1 MKLLPTPPSRSKLV
15 ADDTFAQGVDA
26 ALVMAVFVGAGY
38 GIDRWLGTAPWGMVV
53 CSLLGAVGLFVS
65 WKARYSARMD
75 ALQEQ
80 RHLDATRHRR
90 EAATG
95 STIEP

>member
-1 MKLLPTPPSRSKLV
+1 LL
-15 ADDTFAQGVDA
+15 ADDGFTQGVDA

-38 GIDRWLGTAPWGMVV
+38 GLDRWLGTAPWFIVGLSM
-53 CSLLGAVGLFVS
+53 LGAVGLFMT

-75 ALQEQ
+75 ELQEQ
-80 RHLDATRHRR
+80 RERDATRHRR
-90 EAATG
+90 DAAAG